1 MTYKVLPV
9 FTCAVCGKRKSGM
22 GNWFVGVTPPAG
34 WRHTGGRGGISIC
47 VDCDITFMV
56 YGRDKA
62 REMLGRANEQD
73 AEGPSVQAGR

>member
-1 MTYKVLPV
+1 MTYEVLPV

-47 VDCDITFMV
+47 GVCDLTFTV

-62 REMLGRANEQD
+62 IEKLGRANEQN